1 MILRVVDLLKIF
13 LMTTSLVLVDMEDL
27 IRDIHLRHQHLQLD
41 MQSLHQNLQLE
52 LQNLHQNLQLDIQS
66 LHIQIRSGLG
76 IILIRTMMV
85 TTLQTMMDIT
95 LIQTMMATCHIQT
108 MMGIIPQMMMILI
121 SGIQFA
127 NISFNIVMKQQ
138 DIQMQFLKCVTC
150 NHGSNRNYQCQ
161 EFQRQQDNN

>member
-1 MILRVVDLLKIF
+1 
-13 LMTTSLVLVDMEDL
+13 
-27 IRDIHLRHQHLQLD
+27 

-66 LHIQIRSGLG
+66 SLHKQILTGLG
-76 IILIRTMMV
+76 IILIRIMMV

-127 NISFNIVMKQQ
+127 NISFNIVMK
-138 DIQMQFLKCVTC
+138 
-150 NHGSNRNYQCQ
+150 
-161 EFQRQQDNN
+161 